1 MEKKGKVLLGMSGG
15 VDSSVSAILLQ
26 EQGYEVIG
34 ATLELFGDSCNNITT
49 VKDAKKVCEKLGIKH
64 ITIELK
70 KEFYKYV
77 IKDFIDSYSICE
89 TPNPCI
95 KCNRYIKFD
104 IMHKKAKELG
114 CDYLAT
120 GHYAKIEYD
129 KKWNQKVL
137 KKSDSIRKDQ
147 SYVLYNVK
155 KEILQDTIFP
165 LGEFEYKDEIREIA
179 RTHGLEVANKK
190 DSEDIC
196 FIPDNNYVR
205 FLEENNLKS
214 KKGNIVDTEEKY

>member
-1 MEKKGKVLLGMSGG
+1 MEKKGKILLGMSGG

-95 KCNRYIKFD
+95 K
-104 IMHKKAKELG
+104 
-114 CDYLAT
+114 
-120 GHYAKIEYD
+120 
-129 KKWNQKVL
+129 
-137 KKSDSIRKDQ
+137 
-147 SYVLYNVK
+147 NV
-155 KEILQDTIFP
+155 
-165 LGEFEYKDEIREIA
+165 
-179 RTHGLEVANKK
+179 HV
-190 DSEDIC
+190 
-196 FIPDNNYVR
+196 
-205 FLEENNLKS
+205 
-214 KKGNIVDTEEKY
+214 